1 MISLSSFAK
10 SREVSADTVATY
22 IRRHKETFK
31 GMTERQGNK
40 MFLDDRAVEL
50 LEEVYPLPKP
60 IEIIED
66 TESRQKL
73 IMAQEYIIQLQA
85 KMTEQATLLAKAES
99 TQALLESKT
108 TELAELK
115 EKYDTLQTAYEA
127 ELKKSWWDKFRG
139 K

>member
-22 IRRHKETFK
+22 IRRHKKMFE

-40 MFLDDRAVEL
+40 MFLDDRALEL

-60 IEIIED
+60 IQVIED
-66 TESRQKL
+66 TESRQRL
-73 IMAQEYIIQLQA
+73 IEAQAYIIKLQE
-85 KMTEQATLLAKAES
+85 KMTEQAQLIAKAEGV
-99 TQALLESKT
+99 QLLLEDKT
-108 TELAELK
+108 AELAELK
-115 EKYDTLQTAYEA
+115 EKCDKLQADYEA
-127 ELKKSWWDKFRG
+127 ELKKSWWDKLRG